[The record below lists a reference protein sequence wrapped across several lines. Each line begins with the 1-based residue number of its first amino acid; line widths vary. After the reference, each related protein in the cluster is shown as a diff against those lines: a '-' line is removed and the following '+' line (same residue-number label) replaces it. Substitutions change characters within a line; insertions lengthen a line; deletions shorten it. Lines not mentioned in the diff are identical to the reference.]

1 MNKEKFNN
9 IVMDEIHTYSVGGEL
24 LGGVTPENWNEHKK
38 VIAKFVESVD
48 EAVEIYNMEN
58 KESK

>member
-1 MNKEKFNN
+1 MNKEKFND
-9 IVMDEIHTYSVGGEL
+9 IVIDEVDTYSVRAEL
-24 LGGVTPENWNEHKK
+24 LGNTTPENWNEHKK
-38 VIAKFVESVD
+38 VITKFIESID